1 MPLQPTARVSL
12 VDQAIEA
19 ITRLLAAGEWPVGH
33 RIPPEPE
40 LAASLGVSRN
50 TVREAVR
57 ALAHVGVLDVR
68 RGDGTFVVATT
79 EVEALLRRQAG
90 RLAPGHLLEVRQ
102 SLDVR
107 AAALAAER
115 RTEADLAALDRLAA
129 ERRRAVAAGDR
140 TGFVDAD
147 VAFHVAIVAATH
159 NPLLIELYG
168 GLAAAIRASIDA
180 PVDDDEVLAE
190 VYDPEHEAVLA
201 AVRAGDAL
209 GAASAATVL
218 LDHLAPG

>member
-68 RGDGTFVVATT
+68 RGDGTFVV
-79 EVEALLRRQAG
+79 
-90 RLAPGHLLEVRQ
+90 
-102 SLDVR
+102 
-107 AAALAAER
+107 
-115 RTEADLAALDRLAA
+115 
-129 ERRRAVAAGDR
+129 RAVR
-140 TGFVDAD
+140 D
-147 VAFHVAIVAATH
+147 VPVGEEVLISYGRGRGVAAT
-159 NPLLIELYG
+159 
-168 GLAAAIRASIDA
+168 SF
-180 PVDDDEVLAE
+180 
-190 VYDPEHEAVLA
+190 
-201 AVRAGDAL
+201 VRARGLNQKRRLFNRAGTIAVCFLRSGGCCFFHGHGERDRRL
-209 GAASAATVL
+209 ELSKPCFIVE
-218 LDHLAPG
+218 P